1 MHMVRCFL
9 FYMVISSV
17 LSLSRKSRKLKKEM
31 QLSHY
36 NKHSQDHMNDY
47 FNAEFAFALVPDLS
61 PNHVFCYFTEISVI
75 PVTMAVAV
83 SIY

>member
-1 MHMVRCFL
+1 MFL
-9 FYMVISSV
+9 ILYGNKFRFIAFSG
-17 LSLSRKSRKLKKEM
+17 KAENQKKKCNY
-31 QLSHY
+31 HTTI
-36 NKHSQDHMNDY
+36 NIRQDHINDY

-61 PNHVFCYFTEISVI
+61 PNHVFCYFTEISII